1 MTVERQVSN
10 ELDKKFLAELARSH
24 PLGPEEALFVVYLIQ
39 EGKMITSGAFWSMTK
54 SKVELIAEQ
63 MVSFGVLVASWA
75 TSYSTAKLINLELAI
90 VTLYQTLI
98 RTTMIL

>member
-1 MTVERQVSN
+1 
-10 ELDKKFLAELARSH
+10 
-24 PLGPEEALFVVYLIQ
+24 
-39 EGKMITSGAFWSMTK
+39 MITSSAFLPLTK

-90 VTLYQTLI
+90 VALD
-98 RTTMIL
+98 